1 VFSETKVFLKLGGT
15 SDEFGAMQAGEL
27 TRNNRRR
34 TINKPD
40 ELNSSAEFQGD
51 EGDNSLVED

>member
-1 VFSETKVFLKLGGT
+1 VFLKLGGT